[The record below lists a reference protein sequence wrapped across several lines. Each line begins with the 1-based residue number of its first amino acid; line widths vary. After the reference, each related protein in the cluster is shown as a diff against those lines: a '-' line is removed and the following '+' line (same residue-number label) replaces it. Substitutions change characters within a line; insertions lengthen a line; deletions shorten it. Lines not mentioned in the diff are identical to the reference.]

1 MKNLIERDIR
11 KIDNFFE
18 IYIIIN
24 SNLTIIGKFFN
35 ISWFHYF
42 INNMFYVYLRN
53 IQIDSIDF
61 KNDFNDILR

>member
-24 SNLTIIGKFFN
+24 SNLTIIEKFFN
-35 ISWFHYF
+35 INWFHYF
-42 INNMFYVYLRN
+42 FNNMFYVYLRN

-61 KNDFNDILR
+61 KNDFNDILK